1 MVNVWIIANKLVDVP
16 IIKPAKPKIPIIV
29 FFAIMAARAVLDF
42 CSFKNTHVS
51 IIAGNAN
58 PNEDKH
64 SAPNSEMNKSS
75 LGMATANKTRN

>member
-1 MVNVWIIANKLVDVP
+1 
-16 IIKPAKPKIPIIV
+16 
-29 FFAIMAARAVLDF
+29 MAARAVLDF